1 MHLLA
6 NVRPQLLVL
15 LVKQH
20 SPEPLGLVPIGQL
33 PLKDGVVQLLPAI
46 GERLHLN
53 CSACASRQRLPPLT
67 VAEADA
73 IKTLS
78 DKLMFPP
85 QLVPKR
91 QVEKATPVPDTQE
104 TGLPSGPVP
113 SSVFCSFEPT

>member
-20 SPEPLGLVPIGQL
+20 SSEPLGLVPIGQL

-53 CSACASRQRLPPLT
+53 CSACASRQRLPPFT
-67 VAEADA
+67 VAETDA
-73 IKTLS
+73 IKILS
-78 DKLMFPP
+78 DKLALPP
-85 QLVPKR
+85 QFVPKR
-91 QVEKATPVPDTQE
+91 HDEKATPVPEAHD

-113 SSVFCSFEPT
+113 SSVFWSFEPT